1 MSGISTGIGLITGI
15 NSAAIIDQLIALESL
30 PLQNLQIR
38 SSLLDVQRAAFAQL
52 AARILAVQNA
62 ALPFRDPSF
71 FRQFTATSTDD
82 TVLTATA
89 SDKAVPGS
97 YTFKVHSLVA
107 NHAVTGRGFPD
118 SNSTSIGT
126 GTMTIEVGN
135 GKVDNGT
142 DLAFLNGG
150 GGVRRGS
157 FTITDRAGNTAEIDI
172 TTAVTVEDVLNLI
185 NDANV
190 NVKARVT
197 SIPHGAITGDRI
209 VLEDFTEPGD
219 EDEDEE
225 GFVSELIVADH
236 VGGFAAADLGIVGS
250 TADDR
255 LDGTDLVRLS
265 DATPLALLNDGNGVG
280 RAGGAGFPDLD
291 FVMGDGS
298 AGFSVSLS
306 ETLLPDAPLAVLNGG
321 LGVRLGTIRITDRSG
336 ASADIDLSGAVT
348 VQDVIDAMQTQ
359 EVQDQISISV
369 AVVSINDDSHFQIT
383 DTSDTDDENALP
395 LKVEDV
401 DGFAA
406 ADLGIAGESDGT
418 AIIGSDIYR
427 VQSVGDVINLINFAP
442 ENAGRVHA
450 RISDDGNGITLVM
463 QEVGN
468 SVTVHAAEN
477 SSAAEDLG
485 IAEATADSA
494 TPFTSRRL
502 IAGLNTVLLRSL
514 NGGAGVTP
522 GLVAFDDGTSF
533 PIPVID
539 FSAAETLQDVV
550 DLINEAAQA
559 SPNFPPLTA
568 SINRTGNGIEILD
581 ANSSITIADQTGTLA
596 GDLKIAVQND
606 TSGSIQGGNVQLQYI
621 SRNILLADFNNG
633 NGVAEG
639 TFRITRADGSISII
653 NASSPSIKTLGD
665 MIDAINQQSVDLE
678 ARINDTG
685 DGIIIIDN
693 SGGSGSLSIEDLSGG
708 STAKDLRLAGS
719 AKNNENFIDGTFE
732 IRIDV
737 NATDTLADIALKI
750 NDAGG
755 NFIASVLN
763 NGGAVNAFSLTI
775 TSDLSGRAGELVI
788 DSGGIDFGFE
798 TLAEAKDAVV
808 TFGGAS
814 GGTPVLVTASS
825 NTLDSAIQGVTID
838 LLAAGDEEV
847 TLSIEQDIDG
857 IVEQIT
863 TFVSA
868 YNDVQA
874 NIDEQTSFNPET
886 FARGTLFG
894 DPTVELVRGRLQRT
908 ILRPYEGVNA
918 AVSRMFLVGL
928 SIGAN
933 NRLDF
938 DEPKFREKYD
948 DIPDLVEELF
958 TLDDTG
964 FGDVLNATLDELTR
978 DFDGVIARKDD
989 LLSDQQEI
997 LNDRIKQLN
1006 LVLAAKRA
1014 RLEREF
1020 AGLETSI
1027 ANLQDQQSSLFALS
1041 QILAQQQ
1048 G

>member
-71 FRQFTATSTDD
+71 FRQFNATSTDD
-82 TVLTATA
+82 TVLIATA
-89 SDKAVPGS
+89 DEKAVPGS

-107 NHAVTGRGFPD
+107 NHAVTGKGFPD

-197 SIPHGAITGDRI
+197 SIPNGAITGDRI
-209 VLEDFTEPGD
+209 VLEDFTEPDD
-219 EDEDEE
+219 ED
-225 GFVSELIVADH
+225 GFASELIVADH

-280 RAGGAGFPDLD
+280 RAGGAGLGDLD

-348 VQDVIDAMQTQ
+348 VQDVINAMQAQ

-383 DTSDTDDENALP
+383 DTSDTDDENASL
-395 LKVEDV
+395 LEVEDV
-401 DGFAA
+401 GGFAA
-406 ADLGIAGESDGT
+406 ADLGIAGESEGT

-450 RISDDGNGITLVM
+450 QISDDGNGITLVM

-522 GLVAFDDGTSF
+522 GLVAFDDGTNF

-568 SINRTGNGIEILD
+568 TINKTGNGIEILD

-606 TSGSIQGGNVQLQYI
+606 TSGLIQGGNVQLQYI
-621 SRNILLADFNNG
+621 SRNILLTDFNNG

-653 NASSPSIKTLGD
+653 NASSPSIKTLGN
-665 MIDAINQQSVDLE
+665 MIDAINQQSVDIE

-685 DGIIIIDN
+685 DGIVIIDN

-708 STAKDLRLAGS
+708 STAKDLRLVGS
-719 AKNNENFIDGTFE
+719 AKTNENFIDGTFE

-737 NATDTLADIALKI
+737 NATDTLDDIALKI
-750 NDAGG
+750 NEAGG
-755 NFIASVLN
+755 NFAASVLN

-775 TSDLSGRAGELVI
+775 TSDVSGRAGELVI

-798 TLAEAKDAVV
+798 TLAEANDAVV

-825 NTLDSAIQGVTID
+825 NTLDSAIEGVTID

-857 IVEQIT
+857 IVEQIG

-908 ILRPYEGVNA
+908 ILRPYEGVNV
-918 AVSRMFLVGL
+918 AVSRMFQVGL

-938 DEPKFREKYD
+938 DELEFREKYD

-1014 RLEREF
+1014 RLQREF

-1027 ANLQDQQSSLFALS
+1027 ANLQDQQSSLGALS